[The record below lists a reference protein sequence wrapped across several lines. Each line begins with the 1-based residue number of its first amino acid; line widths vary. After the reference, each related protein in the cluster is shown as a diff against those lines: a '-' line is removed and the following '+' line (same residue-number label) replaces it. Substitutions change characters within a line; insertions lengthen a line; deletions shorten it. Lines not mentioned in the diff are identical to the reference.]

1 MIEDTSV
8 PEETNL
14 ISIRKIIDRIS
25 EKYDKIWVKRKRSI
39 NSKFLIRGSCQQL
52 PKRLILEDCL
62 NFL

>member
-1 MIEDTSV
+1 MIEDTSI

-39 NSKFLIRGSCQQL
+39 NSKFLINFIQL
-52 PKRLILEDCL
+52 IFVVHLS
-62 NFL
+62 